1 MAEKTVKSPNPRISV
16 LGVITFILFLIC
28 MVPFVLVVINS
39 SKTAKEI
46 IENPIAFPA
55 DWGQMIRNV
64 TAIFTDG
71 TIERFEKSYK
81 PDRVLSGTGAG
92 DTSIAAF
99 LKARMDG
106 CPIADCLRYAAA
118 TGASCVEAYDALS
131 GLRSFAELDRKIQA
145 GWEKQNFSP
154 LT

>member
-71 TIERFEKSYK
+71 TI
-81 PDRVLSGTGAG
+81 D
-92 DTSIAAF
+92 
-99 LKARMDG
+99 
-106 CPIADCLRYAAA
+106 
-118 TGASCVEAYDALS
+118 
-131 GLRSFAELDRKIQA
+131 
-145 GWEKQNFSP
+145 
-154 LT
+154 